1 MMLNT
6 TDNQFL
12 YQSIYKRLGLRG
24 IARMDF
30 IVTEEKK
37 PYLIEVNTTPGMSE
51 RSIVPQQIAAAGKTM
66 KSVFTELIQTI

>member
-1 MMLNT
+1 
-6 TDNQFL
+6 
-12 YQSIYKRLGLRG
+12 
-24 IARMDF
+24 MDF